1 MMYGR
6 INPIPYSDACY
17 PSFTT
22 FPHTNCL
29 IPNSLIFSSQEGIY
43 FSEGL
48 K

>member
-22 FPHTNCL
+22 HY
-29 IPNSLIFSSQEGIY
+29 PNYTLTSLSNKCSQEGIY